1 MGLRLQLSW
10 LASGMIIDVMNMV
23 SIVEIPWIKAVW
35 TMACMV
41 ARPFSTSYITPITNI
56 MYTYIY
62 LYTHM
67 SYGSFIQ
74 FEYEMYVLLLK
85 CSTSI
90 VVDAKNRMSHSR
102 FINFYSTSM
111 FAIKMNIRLSSGRI
125 MTMLNHKRVK

>member
-56 MYTYIY
+56 YVYIY
-62 LYTHM
+62 IYI
-67 SYGSFIQ
+67 YI
-74 FEYEMYVLLLK
+74 
-85 CSTSI
+85 
-90 VVDAKNRMSHSR
+90 
-102 FINFYSTSM
+102 
-111 FAIKMNIRLSSGRI
+111 
-125 MTMLNHKRVK
+125 